1 MPGQEKA
8 CSSCGIRLV
17 KASETTFPCPSC
29 GRSTIGRCTKC
40 RDQSVSYTCPECGF
54 SGP

>member
-1 MPGQEKA
+1 MVGQEKA

-17 KASETTFPCPSC
+17 QSSETTFPCPDC
-29 GRSTIGRCTKC
+29 GRGTIGRCTRC
-40 RDQSVSYTCPECGF
+40 RDQSVKYKCTECGF